1 MASKDSTPKTRGNK
15 TPIGVRVKICGITN
29 VADAKMAIEAGAD
42 ALGFLVDIKGA
53 KNSVGSAT
61 AAAITASL
69 PPFVSSVAVTTETD
83 AKKILHIIKTAR
95 ATTIQLQGKVT
106 PDTVRAV
113 KVFFVKV
120 YVAIHVS
127 DENAIEE
134 AKKFEDSADAIILD
148 STDKSGALGGTGK
161 THDWSISRKVVE
173 AVSIP
178 VILAGGLTPEN
189 VSEAIQKV
197 RPYAVDVNS
206 GVTNPDGSK
215 NPEKT
220 RLFIERAKAA

>member
-1 MASKDSTPKTRGNK
+1 MT
-15 TPIGVRVKICGITN
+15 RVKICGIKTLD
-29 VADAKMAIEAGAD
+29 DAKAVVDAGAD
-42 ALGFLVDIKGA
+42 ALGFLVDIKSA

-61 AAAITASL
+61 AAAIIAQL

-83 AKKILHIIKTAR
+83 AKAILRIVRNAR
-95 ATTIQLQGKVT
+95 ANTIQLQGKVT

-120 YVAIHVS
+120 YVAIHVT

-134 AKKFEDSADAIILD
+134 AKKFEDAADAIILD

-161 THDWSISRKVVE
+161 THDWDISRRIVE

-178 VILAGGLTPEN
+178 VILAGGLTPDN
-189 VSEAIQKV
+189 VAEAIQKV
-197 RPYAVDVNS
+197 RPYAVDVQS
-206 GVTNPDGSK
+206 GVNNLDGSK
-215 NPEKT
+215 DIGKV
-220 RLFIERAKAA
+220 RLFIQRANGC

>member
-1 MASKDSTPKTRGNK
+1 M
-15 TPIGVRVKICGITN
+15 VRVKICGIRTL
-29 VADAKMAIEAGAD
+29 ADAKAVVEAGAD

-53 KNSVGSAT
+53 KGSVGSAT
-61 AAAITASL
+61 AAAIVAHL

-83 AKKILHIIKTAR
+83 AKAILRVVKNAR

-127 DENAIEE
+127 DESAIEE
-134 AKKFEDSADAIILD
+134 AKKFEDAADAIILD

-161 THDWSISRKVVE
+161 THNWDISRRIVE

-178 VILAGGLTPEN
+178 VILAGGLTPDN
-189 VSEAIQKV
+189 VAEAVQKV
-197 RPYAVDVNS
+197 RPYAVDVQS

-215 NPEKT
+215 NLEKT
-220 RLFIERAKAA
+220 RFFIERAKAA

>member
-1 MASKDSTPKTRGNK
+1 M
-15 TPIGVRVKICGITN
+15 VRVKICGIRSID
-29 VADAKMAIEAGAD
+29 DAMAVVEAGAD

-53 KNSVGSAT
+53 KSSVGSAT
-61 AAAITASL
+61 AAAIISHM
-69 PPFVSSVAVTTETD
+69 PPLVSSVAVTTETD
-83 AKKILHIIKTAR
+83 AKAILRVIKNAR
-95 ATTIQLQGKVT
+95 ATTVQLQGKVT

-120 YVAIHVS
+120 YVAIHMS

-134 AKKFEDSADAIILD
+134 AKRFEDAADAIILD

-161 THDWSISRKVVE
+161 THDWNISRKIAE
-173 AVSIP
+173 SVSIP

-189 VSEAIQKV
+189 VTEAVLKV
-197 RPYAVDVNS
+197 RPYAVDVQS

-215 NPEKT
+215 SLEKV
-220 RLFIERAKAA
+220 RLFVERAKGLSTVSTGRPLLDAPF

>member
-1 MASKDSTPKTRGNK
+1 MT
-15 TPIGVRVKICGITN
+15 RVKICGIKTL
-29 VADAKMAIEAGAD
+29 ADAKAVVDAGAD
-42 ALGFLVDIKGA
+42 ALGFLVDIPGA

-61 AAAITASL
+61 AAAIIAQL

-83 AKKILHIIKTAR
+83 AKKILHVIKSAR

-120 YVAIHVS
+120 YVAIHVT
-127 DENAIEE
+127 DEHAIEE
-134 AKKFEDSADAIILD
+134 AKKFEDAADAVILD

-161 THDWSISRKVVE
+161 THDWDISRRIVE

-178 VILAGGLTPEN
+178 VILAGGLTPDN
-189 VSEAIQKV
+189 VAEAVRKV
-197 RPYAVDVNS
+197 RPYAVDVQS
-206 GVTNPDGSK
+206 GVSNPDGGK
-215 NPEKT
+215 NIEKVHT
-220 RLFIERAKAA
+220 FIERAKGMV